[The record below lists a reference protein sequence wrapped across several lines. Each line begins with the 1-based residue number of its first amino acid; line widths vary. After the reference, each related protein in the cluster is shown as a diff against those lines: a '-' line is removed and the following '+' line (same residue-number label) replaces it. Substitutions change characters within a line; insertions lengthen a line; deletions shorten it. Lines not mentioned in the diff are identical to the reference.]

1 MTLNATSGYS
11 TQFEQFVQFAQA
23 SGTSEKTI
31 ARLGANTDLADRSIV
46 AADKGKD
53 VVGGF
58 SALFRKKE
66 EKTANDATRDL
77 FKQSVLA
84 MFGNDIN
91 KVPKSVRQAM
101 ELGDYNLWDRGSD
114 AHSTRGNAQRCEKP
128 ERCPIV
134 DAFGTRLYARIVRQE
149 YPRRIMA

>member
-53 VVGGF
+53 VVGGSGAITINYASPEGCPVKF
-58 SALFRKKE
+58 SW
-66 EKTANDATRDL
+66 TATVDIDGRVTTTP
-77 FKQSVLA
+77 KQVI
-84 MFGNDIN
+84 G
-91 KVPKSVRQAM
+91 
-101 ELGDYNLWDRGSD
+101 
-114 AHSTRGNAQRCEKP
+114 
-128 ERCPIV
+128 
-134 DAFGTRLYARIVRQE
+134 
-149 YPRRIMA
+149 